1 MTLFWIIAAGMIL
14 LPLALVAPVLLRRR
28 QVQSQD
34 RDRQNIAIA
43 REHLAEI
50 EAERKRGMLSD
61 EEFEQARQELEQA
74 LLTDL
79 ERSEEEIAP
88 LDSSGEGVYGRS
100 ALGVLALVLPVAAL
114 SLYFLLGSP
123 QLLDADAA
131 RRLAEAERAG
141 QNGEAPSIEEMVATL
156 RQRLEEN
163 PEDAEGWYMLGR
175 SYMVLQRYAQA
186 AEAYEQVHKRVGD
199 HPNVMLALAD
209 ALTMANGGVL
219 AGRPA
224 ELIQKSVELDPDNN
238 TALWLAGMVE
248 EEAGN
253 FEQALRYWR
262 KLEPRLQGDAESQAQ
277 LRRLIS
283 RAEEKKDASAAP
295 SAPPPK

>member
-14 LPLALVAPVLLRRR
+14 LPLALATPVLLRQR

-50 EAERKRGMLSD
+50 EAEREQGMLSD

-79 ERSEEEIAP
+79 ERSEETT
-88 LDSSGEGVYGRS
+88 SSGSENNPNDGRLV
-100 ALGVLALVLPVAAL
+100 LGILALVLPVAAL
-114 SLYFLLGSP
+114 SLYFYLGSP
-123 QLLDADAA
+123 QLLDGDAA
-131 RRLAEAERAG
+131 RRLADAERAG
-141 QNGEAPSIEEMVATL
+141 ERGETPSIEEMVAIL
-156 RQRLEEN
+156 RQRLDEN
-163 PEDAEGWYMLGR
+163 PEDPEGWYMLGR

-209 ALTMANGGVL
+209 ALTMAKGGVM

-224 ELIQKSVELDPDNN
+224 ELIRKSVELDPDNN

-248 EEAGN
+248 EEEGN

-277 LRRLIS
+277 VRRLIS
-283 RAEEKKDASAAP
+283 QAEEKMGAAAAP
-295 SAPPPK
+295 SAPPSK

>member
-14 LPLALVAPVLLRRR
+14 LPLALATPVLLRQR

-50 EAERKRGMLSD
+50 EAEREQGMLSD

-79 ERSEEEIAP
+79 ERSEETT
-88 LDSSGEGVYGRS
+88 SSGSENNPNDGRLV
-100 ALGVLALVLPVAAL
+100 LGILALVLPVAAL
-114 SLYFLLGSP
+114 SLYFYLGSP
-123 QLLDADAA
+123 QLLDGDAA
-131 RRLAEAERAG
+131 RRLADAERAG
-141 QNGEAPSIEEMVATL
+141 ERGETPSIEEMVAIL
-156 RQRLEEN
+156 RQRLDEN
-163 PEDAEGWYMLGR
+163 PEDPEGWYMLGR

-209 ALTMANGGVL
+209 ALTMAKGGVM

-224 ELIQKSVELDPDNN
+224 ELIRKSVELDPDNN

-248 EEAGN
+248 EEEGN

-277 LRRLIS
+277 VWRLIS
-283 RAEEKKDASAAP
+283 QAEEKMGAAAAP
-295 SAPPPK
+295 SAPPSK